1 MANRH
6 NNHLAF
12 HFGLLKCLC
21 LLTQRQVYVWS
32 ESISFLRKKGSNT
45 HIEYEELDHETDD
58 GLLACSKASSF
69 NDDFS
74 LLSIILISFIT
85 TFLSHLIFRQISPQV
100 GCFDTLPSSIED
112 TLYIHDFH
120 DFHFYIK
127 LQ

>member
-1 MANRH
+1 M
-6 NNHLAF
+6 
-12 HFGLLKCLC
+12 CD
-21 LLTQRQVYVWS
+21 QRVFQF
-32 ESISFLRKKGSNT
+32 EEKKSSNT

-112 TLYIHDFH
+112 TLYLTRFSLLYQVAINQKILIIFQHNNICQH
-120 DFHFYIK
+120 K
-127 LQ
+127 LLEWLSMNIIE